1 MKILVTGAKGFI
13 GKNLITELKNRKYTD
28 IYEFDQDTE
37 PSLLDAYC
45 KDAEFVFHLAG
56 AYQPKDQLEFIDENV
71 GFTSILVN
79 TLKKYKNTCPV
90 MISSPMQVE
99 QDDPE
104 DENEKA
110 GEDLLIKY
118 GAESEAKILVY
129 RFPYIFG
136 KWGRPNYNSV
146 VTTFCY
152 NISRE
157 LPIHMNTPDVM
168 MDLVYIDDVVVE
180 LIHALEGKENRDN
193 LYCKVP
199 TVYTITLGEIVDLI
213 FSFKKSRDDKSV
225 PDTSDAFAKKLYNTY
240 LSYLPE
246 D

>member
-13 GKNLITELKNRKYTD
+13 GKNLIAELKNRKYTD
-28 IYEFDQDTE
+28 IFEFDQDTE
-37 PSLLDAYC
+37 PSLLNQFC
-45 KDAEFVFHLAG
+45 NEAEFVFHLAG
-56 AYQPKDQLEFIDENV
+56 AYRPIDQFEFTDENV
-71 GFTSILVN
+71 GFTSILIN
-79 TLKKYKNTCPV
+79 TLRKYKNTCPV
-90 MISSPMQVE
+90 MISSHIKEE
-99 QDDPE
+99 QDGSE
-104 DENEKA
+104 DEREKA
-110 GEDLLIKY
+110 GENLLYEY
-118 GAESEAKILVY
+118 GIETGAKILVY

-146 VTTFCY
+146 VITFCY

-168 MDLVYIDDVVVE
+168 MNLVYIDDVVDE
-180 LIHALEGKENRDN
+180 LIHALEGDENRVD
-193 LYCKVP
+193 LFCKVP

-213 FSFKKSRDDKSV
+213 FSFKKSIDEESV
-225 PDTSDAFAKKLYNTY
+225 PNMSDAFVNKLYCTY